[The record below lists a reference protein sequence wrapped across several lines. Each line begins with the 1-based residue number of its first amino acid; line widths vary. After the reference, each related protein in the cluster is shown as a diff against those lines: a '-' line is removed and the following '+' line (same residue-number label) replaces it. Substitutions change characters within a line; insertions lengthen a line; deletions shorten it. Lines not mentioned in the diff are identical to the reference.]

1 MPSLGEGDMSLDF
14 DCSSSITAEMF
25 LALFAQGE
33 KFGDSGHRLLVKRRI
48 FSLKCLQRP
57 WQVVQECINSSNST
71 RILAAEFSSPYSR
84 PSSTS
89 DIFLGFFLAGKWL
102 LEGRAILKKVGV
114 RSNIEFSSNLSTV
127 K

>member
-1 MPSLGEGDMSLDF
+1 MSLDF
-14 DCSSSITAEMF
+14 DCSSSITTEMF
-25 LALFAQGE
+25 LVLFAQGE
-33 KFGDSGHRLLVKRRI
+33 KFGDSGRRLLIKRRV
-48 FSLKCLQRP
+48 FSLKCLQIP
-57 WQVVQECINSSNST
+57 WQVVPEFINSSNST
-71 RILAAEFSSPYSR
+71 CIVAAKFSSPYSQ

-114 RSNIEFSSNLSTV
+114 GSNIGFPGNLSTV

>member
-25 LALFAQGE
+25 LAFFAQGE
-33 KFGDSGHRLLVKRRI
+33 KFGDSGYRLLVKRRI
-48 FSLKCLQRP
+48 FSLKCLQLP

-71 RILAAEFSSPYSR
+71 CILSAKFSSPYSR

-102 LEGRAILKKVGV
+102 LEGRAILKKVG
-114 RSNIEFSSNLSTV
+114 SEAILNFLAIFQQ
-127 K
+127 